1 MNDSDKRAEYTKGL
15 RALADLLDA
24 NPDLDLPWEGSHP
37 QYGTLSVITLA
48 DEGAAQIAAWAK
60 ALPGTKKKEV
70 RDTHFYLKGSLH
82 GLHMRVI
89 ANRDQV
95 CRRVVTGTRE
105 VTEEVPDPEAL
116 ASVPTV
122 TVTKTVEDVEW
133 VCEPILGEQVA
144 S

>member
-24 NPDLDLPWEGSHP
+24 NPDLELPYTGSGSEILIIP
-37 QYGTLSVITLA
+37 DRDGDQK
-48 DEGAAQIAAWAK
+48 AQIAAWAR
-60 ALPGTKKKEV
+60 ALPGEKSKGV
-70 RDTHFYLKGSLH
+70 RGDAFDLYGSLH
-82 GLHMRVI
+82 GLKLLVI
-89 ANRDQV
+89 VQRDQV

-105 VTEEVPDPEAL
+105 VTEQVPDPDAL
-116 ASVPTV
+116 AAVPTV

-133 VCEPILGEQVA
+133 VCEPILSEQVA